1 VQVSARKGKVQMISP
16 RTERSI
22 KFAQTL
28 ISEALERNVL
38 HTLTDEFESSIIGK
52 DTYQSVYFYTRE
64 ICLNVQ
70 VKTSKEIDAVIGWWR
85 DRAGVRVDRFEDL
98 GTDGNDPYRKY
109 YLQMRSPQDSDDIRV
124 IEIRTRFDQGTCEFV
139 EVQTG
144 EVETIAAMPAVEAK
158 PAYDQPVVKMVL
170 RCGEDALPGLGS

>member
-1 VQVSARKGKVQMISP
+1 MISP

-22 KFAQTL
+22 KYAQTL

-38 HTLTDEFESSIIGK
+38 HSLTDEFESSIIGK
-52 DTYQSVYFYTRE
+52 DTYQNVYFYTRE

-70 VKTSKEIDAVIGWWR
+70 VKSSKEIDAVLGWWR
-85 DRAGVRVDRFEDL
+85 DRVGVRVEKFEDL
-98 GTDGNDPYRKY
+98 GTGGNDPYRQY
-109 YLQMRSPQDSDDIRV
+109 NLRMREPRDSDDIRV
-124 IEIRTRFDQGTCEFV
+124 IEIRTRFAQGTCEFV

-158 PAYDQPVVKMVL
+158 PEYDRPVVKMVL
-170 RCGEDALPGLGS
+170 RCGEDALPGLGN